1 MKRRV
6 EDYEIDE
13 IRETQQQIWKML
25 FRTMVLVERIDE
37 QQSKIIKMIEEKDP

>member
-37 QQSKIIKMIEEKDP
+37 QQSKLIKMIEEKDP